1 MTVEELLLLL
11 QKAVDEG
18 KGDYIVKSSEFEY
31 HNVTE
36 DFFHLDDENKF
47 FWYEA

>member
-1 MTVEELLLLL
+1 MTVEELLALL

-18 KGDYIVKSSEFEY
+18 KGGYIVKSSEYEL
-31 HNVTE
+31 HEITE
-36 DFFHLDDENKF
+36 DYFHLDDDNKV

>member
-1 MTVEELLLLL
+1 MTVEELLSLL

-18 KGDYIVKSSEFEY
+18 KGDYIVKSSEYEY
-31 HNVTE
+31 HDITE
-36 DFFHLDDENKF
+36 GYFHLDDENKV